1 MKIESFCV
9 AGVICLTEETYKD
22 KRGSFTE
29 TFNEERFSKALGR
42 SIQFYQDNF
51 VTSQKNVLRGLHFQ
65 FNPYS
70 QGKLVRCLKGSVF
83 DVFVDLR
90 LSSPTFLKADSVE
103 LSEDNNRVVWIPPGF
118 AHGYLALED
127 ENSVL
132 YKVTE
137 PYEPNLQRT
146 LAWND
151 PHLNIDWPIDSRDII
166 MSAKD
171 KKYDYNVGTLIRD
184 TAYFS

>member
-1 MKIESFCV
+1 MKTELFSVF
-9 AGVICLTEETYKD
+9 GVLCFTEKTYTD
-22 KRGSFTE
+22 KRGTFTE
-29 TFNEERFSKALGR
+29 TFNEDRFKNALGKSLR
-42 SIQFYQDNF
+42 FYQDNF

-65 FNPYS
+65 LDPYA

-90 LSSPTFLKADSVE
+90 LSSPTFLKADSVL
-103 LSEDNNRVVWIPPGF
+103 LSESNNRVVWVPPGF

-127 ENSVL
+127 DTAVM

-137 PYEPNLQRT
+137 PYKPDLQRT

-151 PHLNIDWPIDSRDII
+151 PNLQVDWPVNPSDVII
-166 MSAKD
+166 SDKD
-171 KKYDYNVGTLIRD
+171 KTYDYSSSTLISELG
-184 TAYFS
+184 YYS